1 MSKNIFLRRFFAGI
15 FAVFIFSALFGL
27 AQARIVESVSILM
40 AAPFADAT
48 KDLVKQFARQ
58 ASIIYSLSLLSAR

>member
-1 MSKNIFLRRFFAGI
+1 MSKNIFLRRFLAGI
-15 FAVFIFSALFGL
+15 FAVFICSALFGL

-48 KDLVKQFARQ
+48 QDLVKK
-58 ASIIYSLSLLSAR
+58 I